1 MKPNFIKFI
10 SAVKPLEYSRSQSDF
25 DKSKQDLQKFYHQL
39 VGHEGKRYR
48 TSTCDMRSAFR
59 EPVRTMLLTTGVIS
73 VTPQS
78 CLTIWYLSPGSR
90 TGSSWHGLSNLS
102 RLTAPVTAII
112 DSATGN
118 YLREKTY
125 VSFHPLQAYR
135 SVKWEVCDDR
145 LSTHQWLILGQ
156 PIN

>member
-1 MKPNFIKFI
+1 
-10 SAVKPLEYSRSQSDF
+10 
-25 DKSKQDLQKFYHQL
+25 
-39 VGHEGKRYR
+39 
-48 TSTCDMRSAFR
+48 MRSGSSDDLRSNLQRHFNVSDLEGFPRCCALR
-59 EPVRTMLLTTGVIS
+59 EALGLTT
-73 VTPQS
+73 
-78 CLTIWYLSPGSR
+78 
-90 TGSSWHGLSNLS
+90 
-102 RLTAPVTAII
+102 PVTAII

-145 LSTHQWLILGQ
+145 LSTHQWLILRQ